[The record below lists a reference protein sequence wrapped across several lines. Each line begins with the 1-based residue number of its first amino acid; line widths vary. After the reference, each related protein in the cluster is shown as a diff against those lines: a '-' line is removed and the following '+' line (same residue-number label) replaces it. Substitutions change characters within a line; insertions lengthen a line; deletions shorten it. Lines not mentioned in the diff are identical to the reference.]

1 LASLRLGVRF
11 FFQSID
17 DTSDAILDQ
26 GRVEVDQQAKP
37 LVGQPQVGEKLLP
50 VHRREALNG
59 LDLDDHPILDNQ
71 IRAEPD
77 VDPNRSVDHRDCL
90 LADRPKS
97 TLSQFIG
104 EYRMI
109 NRFQQSWSQ
118 GGVDAKGG
126 IHDLF
131 GDGVLCHGGLSIV
144 SRQDAKTPR
153 TQHRPRHRI
162 EGMASIPELLDG
174 HVTLEVECLDRLYL
188 NGYIGPLATPGG
200 LVTFMR
206 EQLGKPIP
214 SPVVL
219 GQVTEKFREAVKT
232 MAERERVPLYQFD
245 HKERKDDVAND
256 FRRKRE
262 IRDGVVFVGV
272 AQEKA
277 QAFQGKKIDGQFWF
291 TRDKTVYVNHYYFYI
306 DDADFGPLFL
316 KVCSYAPW
324 STKLCLNGHEWA
336 KRQLEK
342 KGIAYEALDN
352 GFLSCAEPKQLQQIC
367 DSLGPEDIDR
377 VFRKWLARIPL
388 PLRREDR
395 EAGYDWNLSIWQME
409 VSLTQIFDRPLR
421 GREFFEEIIRDNLDL
436 GRPDRVQLV
445 FDRVVTKKTPGEF
458 RTRVIQDGVHP
469 SLHISYKNFDLKQY
483 FKEGRGCRTEGTF
496 RNPKDFDVNK
506 GLSNLPYLQKIGREI
521 NRRLLEVERVSHN
534 SGLSGDSIQRVV
546 QPTVTQN
553 GEKAPA
559 LKFGQPRVMA
569 LLLAL
574 TLFQHL
580 IDGFHNRD
588 LRGLVADLLGV
599 NISEYTGAQM
609 TYDLRRLRLKGLIF
623 RPPRTHRYFVT
634 PYGWKLAR
642 LFSRLEARV
651 FRPAVAMFTGN
662 DAVLPFPLRASLDRV
677 DAQLDELIYQAFPQ
691 IKVA

>member
-1 LASLRLGVRF
+1 MF
-11 FFQSID
+11 
-17 DTSDAILDQ
+17 
-26 GRVEVDQQAKP
+26 
-37 LVGQPQVGEKLLP
+37 
-50 VHRREALNG
+50 
-59 LDLDDHPILDNQ
+59 
-71 IRAEPD
+71 
-77 VDPNRSVDHRDCL
+77 
-90 LADRPKS
+90 
-97 TLSQFIG
+97 
-104 EYRMI
+104 
-109 NRFQQSWSQ
+109 
-118 GGVDAKGG
+118 
-126 IHDLF
+126 LF
-131 GDGVLCHGGLSIV
+131 
-144 SRQDAKTPR
+144 SRQGAKTQR
-153 TQHRPRHRI
+153 TPSGFGNRI
-162 EGMASIPELLDG
+162 VDMATIPELLKE

-188 NGYIGPLATPGG
+188 NGYIGTLATSGG

-219 GQVTEKFREAVKT
+219 GQVTEKFRDAVKT
-232 MAERERVPLYQFD
+232 MVERDRIPLYQFN
-245 HKERKDDVAND
+245 HKERKDDIAND
-256 FRRKRE
+256 FRRKRG

-277 QAFQGKKIDGQFWF
+277 QTFQGKKVDGRFEY
-291 TRDKTVYVNHYYFYI
+291 TRDKAVYVNHYYFYI

-324 STKLCLNGHEWA
+324 AIKLCLNGHEWA

-342 KGIAYEALDN
+342 KGIVYEALDN
-352 GFLSCAEPKQLQQIC
+352 GFLSCTERERLQRTC
-367 DSLGPEDIDR
+367 DSLSPQDIDR
-377 VFRKWLARIPL
+377 LFRKWLERIPL
-388 PLRREDR
+388 PLRPEDR
-395 EAGYDWNLSIWQME
+395 QAGYDWTLSIWQME

-436 GRPDRVQLV
+436 GRPDRVQLI

-458 RTRVIQDGVHP
+458 RTRVIQNGVHP

-506 GLSNLPYLQKIGREI
+506 GLDNLPYLQKIGREI

-546 QPTVTQN
+546 QPTVTDD

-588 LRGLVADLLGV
+588 LRALVADLLGV
-599 NISEYTGAQM
+599 TQKEYTASQM

-623 RPPRTHRYFVT
+623 RPPKTHRYFVT
-634 PYGWKLAR
+634 PYGWKVAR
-642 LFSRLEARV
+642 LFSRLDARV

-677 DAQLDELIYQAFPQ
+677 DAQLDQLIYEAFPQ
-691 IKVA
+691 AKAS